1 MSPTFNIWMSIKASS
16 VVETIVL
23 VGVILDS

>member
-1 MSPTFNIWMSIKASS
+1 MSSTFNIWMSIIASS
-16 VVETIVL
+16 VVESIIL

>member
-1 MSPTFNIWMSIKASS
+1 MSPTFNIWMSIIDSS
-16 VVETIVL
+16 VVEIIML

>member
-1 MSPTFNIWMSIKASS
+1 MSPTFNIWISIVASS
-16 VVETIVL
+16 VVETIML